1 MDIIDKRKGVTNV
14 SALSV
19 LLLSKGT
26 YFFCDTHVTPDPTA
40 EQLAEMTI
48 LAADEIRR
56 FGITPKVGL
65 LSHSNFGSHRSE
77 RAVKMSEAVNLI
89 RKLAPDLEVEGE
101 MQGDVALNEEIRDRV
116 FPNSQLE
123 GRANLLI
130 MPTLGAANISFNL
143 VKSLGEGLSVGPLLI
158 GTAQPAHVVTPAISA
173 RGIVNISALAVV
185 DAQSSEHEQRELL

>member
-1 MDIIDKRKGVTNV
+1 
-14 SALSV
+14 
-19 LLLSKGT
+19 
-26 YFFCDTHVTPDPTA
+26 
-40 EQLAEMTI
+40 
-48 LAADEIRR
+48 
-56 FGITPKVGL
+56 
-65 LSHSNFGSHRSE
+65 
-77 RAVKMSEAVNLI
+77 
-89 RKLAPDLEVEGE
+89 

-185 DAQSSEHEQRELL
+185 DAQSSENEQRELL